1 MRTQYLPSLLPNFIT
16 KKQNISESYL
26 HIIYLPFVCNLGVRQ
41 GECLSPFLFAMY
53 INDLEDEIIQKGV
66 GGVDIGMLKLFILL
80 YADDIVLLA
89 EN

>member
-1 MRTQYLPSLLPNFIT
+1 
-16 KKQNISESYL
+16 
-26 HIIYLPFVCNLGVRQ
+26 
-41 GECLSPFLFAMY
+41 MY
-53 INDLEDEIIQKGV
+53 INDLDDEIIQKGV